1 MIELIDILPF
11 KHLDDCKIHLASWN
25 GEDNPLDVFV
35 RDRCEWDSWNEWRG
49 KKDEFNRSYIFSLI
63 DFYHEPNVWLFG
75 GIYRIRARHSD
86 RYQVELCKEHRD
98 YIGRLKVLFKRPGRA
113 KALIPDNHFHNMTV
127 LELLRQPYDGEAF
140 CGYENI
146 DHSFSVLEPIF
157 RSSKPDWK
165 AALENIKGVYLIT
178 DLNNGKRYVGS
189 AYGGN
194 GIWSRWSCYIGTG
207 HGWNDELTKLIDTEG
222 IEYARSHFK
231 LTLLEYRPMKIDDQS
246 IIEREAYWK
255 NVLLTRGEYGYN
267 KN

>member
-1 MIELIDILPF
+1 VIELIDILPF
-11 KHLDDCKIHLASWN
+11 KGLDDCKIHLASWN
-25 GEDNPLDVFV
+25 GEYNPLDVFV
-35 RDRCEWDSWNEWRG
+35 RDRGEWDSWNERRG

-63 DFYHEPNVWLFG
+63 EFYYEPNVWLFG
-75 GIYRIRARHSD
+75 GIYHIRARHAD
-86 RYQVELCKEHRD
+86 RYEVVLCKDYKD
-98 YIGRLKVLFKRPGRA
+98 YIGRLKIFFKRPGRA
-113 KALIPDNHFHNMTV
+113 KSLIPDNHFQNMTL

-178 DLNNGKRYVGS
+178 DLKNGKRYVGS

-194 GIWSRWSCYIGTG
+194 GMWSRWNCYISTG
-207 HGWNDELTKLIDTEG
+207 HGWNDELTKLIEKEG
-222 IEYARSHFK
+222 IEYSRNHFK
-231 LTLLEYRPMKIDDQS
+231 ITLLEYRPMKVDDQS